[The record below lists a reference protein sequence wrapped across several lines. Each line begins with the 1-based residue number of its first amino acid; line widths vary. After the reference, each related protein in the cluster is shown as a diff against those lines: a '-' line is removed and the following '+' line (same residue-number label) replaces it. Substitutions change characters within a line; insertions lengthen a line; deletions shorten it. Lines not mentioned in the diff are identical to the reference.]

1 MKTPTKKQ
9 LASIKHLI
17 SRGIRASY
25 KKQKAVFDKYPKEYE
40 LAKKLAK
47 N

>member
-9 LASIKHLI
+9 LANIKHLI

-40 LAKKLAK
+40 IAKKIAK
-47 N
+47 S

>member
-9 LASIKHLI
+9 LANMKHLI

-25 KKQKAVFDKYPKEYE
+25 KKQKAIFDKYPKDYA

-47 N
+47 S